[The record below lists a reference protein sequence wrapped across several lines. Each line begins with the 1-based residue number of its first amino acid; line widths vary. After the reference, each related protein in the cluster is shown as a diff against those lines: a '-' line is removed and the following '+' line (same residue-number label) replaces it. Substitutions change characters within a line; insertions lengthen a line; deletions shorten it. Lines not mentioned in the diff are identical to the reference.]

1 MNIAQ
6 RILVVI
12 SVVFLVACTSTS
24 LKQTDVV
31 SKQVAVASATPEA
44 TQAGLEILEAGGNAF
59 DAAIAISAALGVTEP
74 YSSGFGGGGLWL
86 LQRASDGK
94 QVMIDGREI
103 APLAAHRDM
112 YLDDD
117 GNVKEEEVRWGAL
130 AAGIPGMPAGLVHLA
145 ENYGRLPLAQ
155 SLAPSIKLADEG
167 YKATSVFSGH
177 SEEFLDYMQ
186 RSPAVSEI
194 FLRDNQ
200 PMPEGDLVIQKDLAK
215 TITKLAEKGRDGFYK
230 GEVSKA
236 LIEGTNAA
244 GGIWTQQDFD
254 NYKIVERE
262 PIEFSYKDMTV
273 VSSTLPSSGGV
284 VMAEF
289 FNILEP
295 FDLAS
300 MSEARRYHVI
310 IEAMKR
316 AYRDRAEYLGDM
328 DFVDVPLAKLTSKE
342 YAASLRQTID
352 LFRATPSSEL
362 PPASVDSSKGAHTTH
377 FSVMDAEGN
386 RVAATLTINY
396 PFGACFMPPGTG
408 VILNNEMDDFSAKP
422 GAPNLYGLVG
432 GDANA
437 IAPGKRMLSSMSPT
451 IVETNDRVGI
461 LGTPG
466 GSKIISMVMLATLAF
481 MDGADA
487 QQMVDLPRYHHQY
500 LPDSVEVEPDA
511 MSEGLQAVLIE
522 QGHTLKSSEPWGN
535 MHVVL
540 KDKLNGQLDAA
551 SDKREVGQAEVRTL
565 GLEQ

>member
-1 MNIAQ
+1 MKIIQ
-6 RILVVI
+6 TVFVVLF
-12 SVVFLVACTSTS
+12 SGLLLACTTIADNASNS
-24 LKQTDVV
+24 VN
-31 SKQVAVASATPEA
+31 QVAIASATPEA

-59 DAAIAISAALGVTEP
+59 DAAIAVSAALGVTEP

-86 LQRASDGK
+86 IQRASDGK

-112 YLDDD
+112 YLDAN
-117 GNVKEEEVRWGAL
+117 GEVKEDEVRWGAL

-145 ENYGRLPLAQ
+145 DNYGRLPLAQ
-155 SLAPSIKLADEG
+155 SLEPSIQLAREG
-167 YKATSVFSGH
+167 FKATSVFVQH
-177 SEEFLDYMQ
+177 SNDFLEYMQ
-186 RSPAVSEI
+186 RSAAMSDVFLKNDQSVS
-194 FLRDNQ
+194 
-200 PMPEGDLVIQKDLAK
+200 EGDLIVQTELAD
-215 TITKLAEKGRDGFYK
+215 TISKLAEQGRDGFYK

-236 LIEGTNAA
+236 LIDGTNAA

-262 PIEFSYKDMTV
+262 PIEFSYQDMKV

-289 FNILEP
+289 FNILESYELT
-295 FDLAS
+295 D
-300 MSEARRYHVI
+300 MSDKERYHLI

-328 DFVDVPLAKLTSKE
+328 DFVEVPLAKLTSKE
-342 YAASLRQTID
+342 YAATLRQSID
-352 LFRATPSSEL
+352 LTRATPSKEL
-362 PPASVDSSKGAHTTH
+362 PPAAVDTPKGAHTTH
-377 FSVMDAEGN
+377 FSVIDAEGN

-451 IVETNDRVGI
+451 IVETNERVGL

-481 MDGADA
+481 LEGADA

-500 LPDSVEVEPDA
+500 LPDVVEVEPDA
-511 MSEGLQAVLIE
+511 MSEGLQFVLQE
-522 QGHTLKSSEPWGN
+522 LGHEVKVSEPWGN

-540 KDKLNGQLDAA
+540 KNKLTGELDAA
-551 SDKREVGQAEVRTL
+551 SDKREVGQAEVRKI
-565 GLEQ
+565 GVK